1 MAKDYYKNR
10 FVIDNSGNKPY
21 FQRDI
26 DNLYLEY
33 TNLRQRLYHKY
44 KHYFNKQADMEEL
57 QSYIDEQFVKLV
69 KEYDITSNVDF
80 PGYIKI
86 KLEQRVKGV
95 FRKNKMRDNDREFLT
110 RKESIIE
117 DLMNSTREDETQP
130 KYTVEDN
137 DFLDYLTYGVSLSEP
152 EQYLMDTWLNS
163 TRGKVSDKK
172 LVNGLKQ
179 NYDLTSKEAQET
191 IYTMRQFLKERI
203 NNYHEEG

>member
-1 MAKDYYKNR
+1 
-10 FVIDNSGNKPY
+10 
-21 FQRDI
+21 
-26 DNLYLEY
+26 
-33 TNLRQRLYHKY
+33 
-44 KHYFNKQADMEEL
+44 MEEL

-117 DLMNSTREDETQP
+117 DLINSTREDETLP
-130 KYTVEDN
+130 KYTIEDN

-163 TRGKVSDKK
+163 TTGKVSDKK
-172 LVNGLKQ
+172 LISGLKQ
-179 NYDLTSKEAQET
+179 NYELTSKEAQEI
-191 IYTMRQFLKERI
+191 IYNMRQFLKERI
-203 NNYHEEG
+203 KNYHKAG